1 MATQMAPSSD
11 NNAQSL
17 WDQAFSSLSADLKTA
32 LGQAATHK
40 RDILAAAL
48 EAAENRKATSLRKR
62 WKFKRSNGEVV
73 IIRDVLEKIA
83 KWIDSFKAVGDAA
96 VQFDAS
102 NASLPWAAVRLL
114 LQVTVNDVQQYGT
127 MVQDLEVVSRII
139 ARYKE
144 FENLHLGRDQSAEP
158 ALETALTV
166 LYTEVLTHLAQ
177 TIAQPLTRAVR
188 LAKSVFLTGDDGI
201 QKILSREDE
210 VLKLAKLQDTSDLR
224 FIAKTVLRLKDQI
237 NNNTKRIE
245 EEDSIKMISWLST
258 SPFSIHHETI
268 SEPRTPNFGQ
278 WLLQHEVYRNWCE
291 YSSSSTLWI
300 RGITG
305 SGKTNLFSVIAD
317 SLLATRATNP
327 ESAPFAYFYCLQ
339 SESEPERSSAD
350 GILRSVLRQ
359 LTITE
364 SQSDVRDF
372 LYSDFQNRSKS
383 ATLQGLDP
391 PRLSRK
397 DCVDRIVQ
405 VAREDPITI
414 LLDGVEQVEDE
425 SSGLLLQSLSDI
437 MSRAE
442 NVVKVF
448 ITSRNSSDIL
458 SSLPTAKEIVVT
470 ADQVHN
476 DMARFITQKIDDA
489 KLISGRLS
497 PNTRSCLIKELLDDA
512 GEMFLWV
519 HRQIQQLRKVTNEH
533 DLIPALRSNI
543 LSDLDKLYEND
554 LGQILQS
561 GDTSRQLAIQTF
573 SWLLYM
579 KAPLTPEALLAA
591 IATASIGNF
600 PCTTADISVVCSNLV
615 IIDLNR
621 QIVRLAHHSVREYFI
636 RTQQSLF
643 SAPVAHSLLASI
655 CIKASSRGP
664 PDNGSLEQ
672 QVKGFFFYAATHW
685 ASHFESSKV
694 AKKEERLFQ
703 DMLSFVFEDEDY
715 DVSLSFEAWLEIA
728 KEIATLLPRDHPM
741 KPALDAIPNET
752 SSPIFLAAVF
762 GIDGLLTLLSESE
775 SDIDWD
781 QRNDLGHTAL
791 YVAVATGHLS
801 TVTTLIEKGA
811 ELNIECGAYGSP
823 LHVACFRGYEEIV
836 EKLLQNGAS
845 PKCGSKFQSAVQ
857 AASHGGHEDIVLGL
871 IRYDATID
879 SEDDYEQVIQMA
891 TEYGFI
897 RVIDQLLRPE
907 FKRFIDKETPD
918 KNKMR
923 LAKAIKGGQLFVL
936 QRQLSKTSSDA
947 KDIFPKDAVAI
958 AALYGHTDIVKYLLE
973 QGLDIEA
980 EGQFGTPLRSA
991 CLMNH
996 KSTVEELLQR
1006 GANVNTEERKGNA
1019 LYVAAVKGHA
1029 DIVRILLEEG
1039 ADLHQKTRPS
1049 GTALQAA
1056 AYYGHKLVVE
1066 RLLDAGANVHAEGS
1080 SLDAFHAAAEGGHQ
1094 EIIMLFLERGYKFLY
1109 EPPGPKYSRAR
1120 PSPYRPLY
1128 REASPGRDKHP
1139 RSKLWPHLYKRN
1151 AKTAENVAD
1160 TDTRDNITRVETD
1173 DGMEMFANDQGDFLR
1188 SDDDTQDGSQ
1198 KNRPLEASAAGGK
1211 DAVVKLL
1218 LEQKGSLGFRDY
1230 EVGTALKAAASNGH
1244 LSTVKMLLDH
1254 ASRMKGPF
1262 IERIYTTLE
1271 SIPQGRHDILQLT
1284 LAKASEVGCT
1294 AEQTDQLRL
1303 KLPPGEEKYKVA
1315 VIEPHALKA
1324 DFLACCTSGNLAVME
1339 AIMSC
1344 KHQQLLQYNNLLEG
1358 LHKAA
1363 EKGHVSVIKSLL
1375 NLSSDLQGVSI
1386 PENTLIGAAGKDLE
1400 TLKFLLSQKVDES
1413 HSELLLR
1420 RLVYAACSKGQ
1431 PDIIEYLV
1439 SDFGIDV
1446 NANVP
1451 EDEKPRYLRRW
1462 RQSVDPRLTSAPI
1475 TATGEADG
1483 SRSTDGPRLVSPL
1496 QVGLSAFDSYELP
1509 YYARYYR
1516 EKTMPQQQKVIQTLL
1531 RLGADPNG
1539 LGGKDVYPLQ
1549 YAARV
1554 CPDVVVKELLEA
1566 GADVKLT
1573 GKGDS
1578 ALMGAVQREMEAMV
1592 VTTRLLDSGHQLP
1605 DYFDGG
1611 KVLLAKVLAFFEGD
1625 RERQTFHSII
1635 VDPDGRFLQA
1645 PSLEY
1650 VFEQG
1655 PGAVLE
1661 FLLQK
1666 YDTSKLEDT
1675 RYELVF
1681 QMACVLGKAPFVEL
1695 LLSRGVDIDATGY
1708 YYGSTLQAAART
1720 GQLQIVQS
1728 LLNKGANANVI
1739 QGRWHTSLR
1748 AAIVGGHLDIVELLL
1763 QHGAD
1768 SKLKY
1773 QTERQS
1779 ENEREAVSSSTLQ
1792 MALQEGHTEI
1802 ARLLLETHPSLIN
1815 EEGRLQHPLI
1825 ISCQKGDD
1833 AMTELL
1839 LESNALVNVR
1849 GHKEANVAS
1858 IEARDASPLHAA
1870 ISGGYVNLVEM
1881 LLSKGAD
1888 VNIEVDDCD
1897 CRTPLLAAIK
1907 KADLRIVRLLLESC
1921 ADVSKSTGALS
1932 SAVGGNA
1939 GLQMINELIAAG
1951 AKVDSSSL
1959 QEACRNGDL
1968 SIVEAL
1974 LEQLFIDGVDPSEIV
1989 DETLDS
1995 LTMGKSTDY
2004 RTLNLL
2010 LDYVPPTPKRFLFTC
2025 SSGSVPLV
2033 RRMIQQGMSVDGSNE
2048 EEDSPLQVACYYLNF
2063 EVVRLLLQRGANVQA
2078 RSSQPGDPITLTLWA
2093 CASPLQQQ
2101 LEQRGTRHQKYLN
2114 SEVVDYR
2121 TTQRCTNIVRILLE
2135 YGATA
2140 DNGTD
2145 ELESPL
2151 QLASFIGSFE
2161 IAKLLIEHG
2170 ASLDKTTGSFKTPLF
2185 SALQGNNSGIISLIL
2200 EKGVDVNYVHP
2211 THGTALHL
2219 VCQYNDESLVLQLL
2233 QHGASPALKDAN
2245 GDTALTLALQSAASR
2260 SGYGVSQKIPRL
2272 ICQHSTTLD
2281 ITDSDII
2288 AAARLEPSDLLSFL
2302 LVKRGEQPVSEDLII
2317 RFLSEERRPSQE
2329 NLEVLFDHSGGLE
2342 ITPRMLNI
2350 GLSKHAFN
2358 SLSKARELSVHI
2370 TPDMLESQTDL
2381 GTLKALIEY
2390 QPGVEVTEGLVIKI
2404 LSINSPYRMW
2414 GQPEENTELLLSIW
2428 PRNSSLLVTDSMLK
2442 ATTSLLQ
2449 LKFLLERLGPAHG
2462 KLQDIAIW
2470 ICEKGT
2476 EYSGNQADILA
2487 LVLQSDSDIKLSPS
2501 HLEKIMLGAK
2511 PLMLE
2516 IVLTHTPSLS
2526 ITEKLFLSIFR
2537 EYPRAREETRKEFVE
2552 VLMRHKKKIVFTEK
2566 IRDAIDKAYQEHSDI
2581 EKREEWYTLRER
2593 DETQEEAEARRSEE
2607 NDGNKNDDHISL
2619 TRQDR

>member
-11 NNAQSL
+11 KNAQSL

-32 LGQAATHK
+32 LSQAATHK

-177 TIAQPLTRAVR
+177 TIAFFSQSTAGMFTKALRKATTDP
-188 LAKSVFLTGDDGI
+188 SN
-201 QKILSREDE
+201 E

-245 EEDSIKMISWLST
+245 EEYSIKMISWLST

-268 SEPRTPNFGQ
+268 SESRTPNFGQ

-291 YSSSSTLWI
+291 SSSSSTLWI

-327 ESAPFAYFYCLQ
+327 ELAPFAYFYCLQ
-339 SESEPERSSAD
+339 SESELERSSAD
-350 GILRSVLRQ
+350 GILRSILRQ

-364 SQSDVRDF
+364 SQSDVRNF

-383 ATLQGLDP
+383 ATLQGLDL

-425 SSGLLLQSLSDI
+425 SCGLLLQSLSDI

-470 ADQVHN
+470 TDQVHN

-497 PNTRSCLIKELLDDA
+497 PNTRSCLIKELLDGA

-519 HRQIQQLRKVTNEH
+519 HRQIQQLRKVKNEH
-533 DLIPALRSNI
+533 DLLPALRSNI

-591 IATASIGNF
+591 IATASIGNV

-621 QIVRLAHHSVREYFI
+621 QIVQLAHHSVREYFI

-643 SAPVAHSLLASI
+643 SAPVANSLLASI

-664 PDNGSLEQ
+664 PDNGSLQ
-672 QVKGFFFYAATHW
+672 QQAKGFFFYAATHW

-694 AKKEERLFQ
+694 TKKEERLFQ

-728 KEIATLLPRDHPM
+728 KEIATLLPRNHPM

-752 SSPIFLAAVF
+752 SSPLFLAAVF
-762 GIDGLLTLLSESE
+762 GIDGLLTLLSGSE

-791 YVAVATGHLS
+791 YVAVATSHLS

-871 IRYDATID
+871 IRYDATIE
-879 SEDDYEQVIQMA
+879 SEDDYEQDIQMA

-958 AALYGHTDIVKYLLE
+958 AALYDHTDIVKYLLE

-1019 LYVAAVKGHA
+1019 IYVAAVKGHA

-1039 ADLHQKTRPS
+1039 ADLHQKTGSS

-1080 SLDAFHAAAEGGHQ
+1080 SPDAFHAAAEGGHQ

-1151 AKTAENVAD
+1151 AITAEHVTD

-1198 KNRPLEASAAGGK
+1198 KNRPLEASAARGK
-1211 DAVVKLL
+1211 DAVVKVL
-1218 LEQKGSLGFRDY
+1218 LEQKESLGFWDY

-1303 KLPPGEEKYKVA
+1303 KLPPGGEKYKVA

-1324 DFLACCTSGNLAVME
+1324 DFLACCTSGNVAVME

-1344 KHQQLLQYNNLLEG
+1344 KHQQLLQYNDLLEG

-1363 EKGHVSVIKSLL
+1363 EEGHVSVIKSLL

-1439 SDFGIDV
+1439 SEFGINV

-1462 RQSVDPRLTSAPI
+1462 RQSVDPRLTSAHI

-1483 SRSTDGPRLVSPL
+1483 SQSTDGPRLVSPL

-1531 RLGADPNG
+1531 KLGADPNS

-1578 ALMGAVQREMEAMV
+1578 ALMGAVQREMEAMA
-1592 VTTRLLDSGHQLP
+1592 VTTRLFDSGHQLP

-1708 YYGSTLQAAART
+1708 YYGSPLQAAART
-1720 GQLQIVQS
+1720 SQLQIVQS

-1773 QTERQS
+1773 QAERQS

-1802 ARLLLETHPSLIN
+1802 ARLLLETDPSLNN

-1825 ISCQKGDD
+1825 ISCQKGDH

-1907 KADLRIVRLLLESC
+1907 KQIC
-1921 ADVSKSTGALS
+1921 AY
-1932 SAVGGNA
+1932 AVGGNA

-2010 LDYVPPTPKRFLFTC
+2010 LDYVLPTPKRFLFTC

-2063 EVVRLLLQRGANVQA
+2063 EVVRLLLQRGANVRA

-2185 SALQGNNSGIISLIL
+2185 SALQGNNRGIISLIL
-2200 EKGVDVNYVHP
+2200 EKGVDVNYVHT

-2260 SGYGVSQKIPRL
+2260 SDYGVSQKIPRL

-2329 NLEVLFDHSGGLE
+2329 NLEVLFDHIGGLE

-2350 GLSKHAFN
+2350 GLSKHAFK

-2390 QPGVEVTEGLVIKI
+2390 QPGIE
-2404 LSINSPYRMW
+2404 
-2414 GQPEENTELLLSIW
+2414 
-2428 PRNSSLLVTDSMLK
+2428 
-2442 ATTSLLQ
+2442 
-2449 LKFLLERLGPAHG
+2449 
-2462 KLQDIAIW
+2462 
-2470 ICEKGT
+2470 
-2476 EYSGNQADILA
+2476 
-2487 LVLQSDSDIKLSPS
+2487 SDSDIKLSPS

-2511 PLMLE
+2511 PLMSDM
-2516 IVLTHTPSLS
+2516 VLTHTPSLS

-2537 EYPRAREETRKEFVE
+2537 EYPRAREETRKEFVG
-2552 VLMRHKKKIVFTEK
+2552 VPMRHKKKIVFTEK
-2566 IRDAIDKAYQEHSDI
+2566 IRDAIDRAYQEHSDI

-2593 DETQEEAEARRSEE
+2593 DETQEEAKARRSEE
-2607 NDGNKNDDHISL
+2607 NDGNKNDDQISL

>member
-11 NNAQSL
+11 KNAQSL

-114 LQVTVNDVQQYGT
+114 LQVTRWCLG
-127 MVQDLEVVSRII
+127 S
-139 ARYKE
+139 
-144 FENLHLGRDQSAEP
+144 LHD
-158 ALETALTV
+158 
-166 LYTEVLTHLAQ
+166 
-177 TIAQPLTRAVR
+177 
-188 LAKSVFLTGDDGI
+188 
-201 QKILSREDE
+201 
-210 VLKLAKLQDTSDLR
+210 
-224 FIAKTVLRLKDQI
+224 
-237 NNNTKRIE
+237 
-245 EEDSIKMISWLST
+245 
-258 SPFSIHHETI
+258 
-268 SEPRTPNFGQ
+268 
-278 WLLQHEVYRNWCE
+278 
-291 YSSSSTLWI
+291 
-300 RGITG
+300 
-305 SGKTNLFSVIAD
+305 
-317 SLLATRATNP
+317 
-327 ESAPFAYFYCLQ
+327 LQ
-339 SESEPERSSAD
+339 SESELGRSSAD
-350 GILRSVLRQ
+350 GILRSILRQ

-383 ATLQGLDP
+383 ATLQGLDL

-425 SSGLLLQSLSDI
+425 SCGLLLQSLSDI

-442 NVVKVF
+442 NVAKVF

-458 SSLPTAKEIVVT
+458 SSLPTAKEIVVA

-476 DMARFITQKIDDA
+476 DMARFITRKIDDA

-497 PNTRSCLIKELLDDA
+497 PNTRSCLIKELLHGG

-519 HRQIQQLRKVTNEH
+519 HRQIQQLRKVKNEH
-533 DLIPALRSNI
+533 DLLPALRSNI

-561 GDTSRQLAIQTF
+561 GDTPRQLAIQAF

-579 KAPLTPEALLAA
+579 KAPLTPEALLAV
-591 IATASIGNF
+591 IATASIGNVH
-600 PCTTADISVVCSNLV
+600 CTTYDISVVCSNLV

-703 DMLSFVFEDEDY
+703 DTLSFVFEDEDY

-741 KPALDAIPNET
+741 KPALDAIQNET
-752 SSPIFLAAVF
+752 SSPLFLAAVF
-762 GIDGLLTLLSESE
+762 GIDGLMTLLSESE

-791 YVAVATGHLS
+791 YLAVATGHLS

-836 EKLLQNGAS
+836 EKLLQNDAS

-857 AASHGGHEDIVLGL
+857 AASQGGHEDIVLGL
-871 IRYDATID
+871 IRHDATID

-897 RVIDQLLRPE
+897 RVIYQLLRPE

-958 AALYGHTDIVKYLLE
+958 AALDGHTDIVRYLLE

-996 KSTVEELLQR
+996 KSTVKELLQR

-1029 DIVRILLEEG
+1029 DIFSILLEEG
-1039 ADLHQKTRPS
+1039 ADLHQKTGAS

-1080 SLDAFHAAAEGGHQ
+1080 SPDAFHAAAEGGHQ
-1094 EIIMLFLERGYKFLY
+1094 GIIMLFLERGYKFLY

-1160 TDTRDNITRVETD
+1160 TDARDNITRVETD

-1188 SDDDTQDGSQ
+1188 RDDDTQDGSQ

-1211 DAVVKLL
+1211 DAVVKVL
-1218 LEQKGSLGFRDY
+1218 LEQKESLGFWDY

-1262 IERIYTTLE
+1262 IERIYATLE

-1284 LAKASEVGCT
+1284 FAKASEVGCT

-1324 DFLACCTSGNLAVME
+1324 DFLACCTSGNVAVME
-1339 AIMSC
+1339 AIMGC
-1344 KHQQLLQYNNLLEG
+1344 KHQQLLQYNDLLEG

-1363 EKGHVSVIKSLL
+1363 EEGHVSVIKSLL
-1375 NLSSDLQGVSI
+1375 NLSCDLQGVSI

-1462 RQSVDPRLTSAPI
+1462 RQSVDPRLASAPI
-1475 TATGEADG
+1475 TVTGEAGG

-1496 QVGLSAFDSYELP
+1496 QVGLSAFDSYKLP

-1531 RLGADPNG
+1531 KLGADPNS

-1554 CPDVVVKELLEA
+1554 RPDVVVKELLEA
-1566 GADVKLT
+1566 GADAKLT

-1578 ALMGAVQREMEAMV
+1578 ALMGAVQREMEAMAA
-1592 VTTRLLDSGHQLP
+1592 TTRLLDSGHQLP
-1605 DYFDGG
+1605 DYCDGG
-1611 KVLLAKVLAFFEGD
+1611 KVLLAKILAFFEGD

-1661 FLLQK
+1661 FLVQK

-1681 QMACVLGKAPFVEL
+1681 QMACVLGKAPLVEL

-1708 YYGSTLQAAART
+1708 YYGSALQAAART
-1720 GQLQIVQS
+1720 GQLQIFQS

-1748 AAIVGGHLDIVELLL
+1748 AAIVGGHLNIVELLL

-1768 SKLKY
+1768 SKLKF
-1773 QTERQS
+1773 QTERKS

-1802 ARLLLETHPSLIN
+1802 ARLLLETDPSLIN

-1825 ISCQKGDD
+1825 ISCQKGDH

-1849 GHKEANVAS
+1849 GHKEANVTS

-1932 SAVGGNA
+1932 SAVGGNT

-1959 QEACRNGDL
+1959 QEACRSGDL

-1974 LEQLFIDGVDPSEIV
+1974 LEQLFIDGVDPSEII

-2033 RRMIQQGMSVDGSNE
+2033 RRIIQQGMSVDGSNE

-2063 EVVRLLLQRGANVQA
+2063 EVIRLLLQRGANVRA

-2145 ELESPL
+2145 EPESPL

-2185 SALQGNNSGIISLIL
+2185 SALQGNNRGIISLIL
-2200 EKGVDVNYVHP
+2200 EKRVDVNYVHA

-2219 VCQYNDESLVLQLL
+2219 VCQYSDESLVLQLL

-2245 GDTALTLALQSAASR
+2245 
-2260 SGYGVSQKIPRL
+2260 
-2272 ICQHSTTLD
+2272 
-2281 ITDSDII
+2281 
-2288 AAARLEPSDLLSFL
+2288 
-2302 LVKRGEQPVSEDLII
+2302 
-2317 RFLSEERRPSQE
+2317 
-2329 NLEVLFDHSGGLE
+2329 
-2342 ITPRMLNI
+2342 
-2350 GLSKHAFN
+2350 
-2358 SLSKARELSVHI
+2358 
-2370 TPDMLESQTDL
+2370 
-2381 GTLKALIEY
+2381 
-2390 QPGVEVTEGLVIKI
+2390 
-2404 LSINSPYRMW
+2404 
-2414 GQPEENTELLLSIW
+2414 
-2428 PRNSSLLVTDSMLK
+2428 
-2442 ATTSLLQ
+2442 
-2449 LKFLLERLGPAHG
+2449 
-2462 KLQDIAIW
+2462 
-2470 ICEKGT
+2470 
-2476 EYSGNQADILA
+2476 
-2487 LVLQSDSDIKLSPS
+2487 
-2501 HLEKIMLGAK
+2501 
-2511 PLMLE
+2511 
-2516 IVLTHTPSLS
+2516 
-2526 ITEKLFLSIFR
+2526 
-2537 EYPRAREETRKEFVE
+2537 
-2552 VLMRHKKKIVFTEK
+2552 
-2566 IRDAIDKAYQEHSDI
+2566 
-2581 EKREEWYTLRER
+2581 
-2593 DETQEEAEARRSEE
+2593 
-2607 NDGNKNDDHISL
+2607 
-2619 TRQDR
+2619 

>member
-11 NNAQSL
+11 KNAQSL
-17 WDQAFSSLSADLKTA
+17 WDQAFSSFSADLKTA

-40 RDILAAAL
+40 RHILAAAL

-114 LQVTVNDVQQYGT
+114 LQMTVNDVQQYGT
-127 MVQDLEVVSRII
+127 MFQDLEVVSRII
-139 ARYKE
+139 ARSPK
-144 FENLHLGRDQSAEP
+144 R
-158 ALETALTV
+158 
-166 LYTEVLTHLAQ
+166 
-177 TIAQPLTRAVR
+177 VR
-188 LAKSVFLTGDDGI
+188 TGE
-201 QKILSREDE
+201 ILSR
-210 VLKLAKLQDTSDLR
+210 
-224 FIAKTVLRLKDQI
+224 
-237 NNNTKRIE
+237 
-245 EEDSIKMISWLST
+245 
-258 SPFSIHHETI
+258 
-268 SEPRTPNFGQ
+268 
-278 WLLQHEVYRNWCE
+278 RN
-291 YSSSSTLWI
+291 
-300 RGITG
+300 
-305 SGKTNLFSVIAD
+305 
-317 SLLATRATNP
+317 P
-327 ESAPFAYFYCLQ
+327 P
-339 SESEPERSSAD
+339 
-350 GILRSVLRQ
+350 
-359 LTITE
+359 
-364 SQSDVRDF
+364 QSDVRDF

-383 ATLQGLDP
+383 ATLQGLDL

-425 SSGLLLQSLSDI
+425 SCGLLLQSLSDI

-442 NVVKVF
+442 NVAKVF

-458 SSLPTAKEIVVT
+458 SSLPTAKEIVVA

-476 DMARFITQKIDDA
+476 DMARFITRKIDDA

-497 PNTRSCLIKELLDDA
+497 PNTRSCLIKELLHGG

-519 HRQIQQLRKVTNEH
+519 HRQIQQLRKVKNEH
-533 DLIPALRSNI
+533 DLLPALRSNI

-561 GDTSRQLAIQTF
+561 GDTPRQLAIQTF

-591 IATASIGNF
+591 IATASIGNVH
-600 PCTTADISVVCSNLV
+600 CTTSDISVVCSNLV

-741 KPALDAIPNET
+741 KPALVPLQNET
-752 SSPIFLAAVF
+752 SSPLFLAAVF

-791 YVAVATGHLS
+791 YLAVATGHLS

-836 EKLLQNGAS
+836 EKLLQNDAS

-857 AASHGGHEDIVLGL
+857 AASQGGHEDIVLGL
-871 IRYDATID
+871 IRHDATID

-897 RVIDQLLRPE
+897 RVIYQLLRPE

-958 AALYGHTDIVKYLLE
+958 AALDGHTDIVRYLLE

-996 KSTVEELLQR
+996 KSTVKELLQR

-1029 DIVRILLEEG
+1029 DIFSILLEEG
-1039 ADLHQKTRPS
+1039 ADLHQKTGAS

-1080 SLDAFHAAAEGGHQ
+1080 SPDAFHAAAEGGHQ
-1094 EIIMLFLERGYKFLY
+1094 GIIMLFLERGYKFLY

-1160 TDTRDNITRVETD
+1160 TDARDNITRVETD

-1188 SDDDTQDGSQ
+1188 RDDDTQDGSQ

-1211 DAVVKLL
+1211 DAVVKVL
-1218 LEQKGSLGFRDY
+1218 LEQKESLGFWDY
-1230 EVGTALKAAASNGH
+1230 EVGTALKAAACNGH

-1262 IERIYTTLE
+1262 IERIYATLE

-1284 LAKASEVGCT
+1284 FAKASEVGCT

-1324 DFLACCTSGNLAVME
+1324 DFLACCTSGNVAVME
-1339 AIMSC
+1339 AIMGC
-1344 KHQQLLQYNNLLEG
+1344 KHQQLLQYNDLLEG

-1363 EKGHVSVIKSLL
+1363 EEGHVSVIKSLL
-1375 NLSSDLQGVSI
+1375 NLSCDLQGVSI

-1462 RQSVDPRLTSAPI
+1462 RQSVDPRLASAPI
-1475 TATGEADG
+1475 TATGEAGG

-1496 QVGLSAFDSYELP
+1496 QVGLSAFDSYKLP

-1531 RLGADPNG
+1531 KLGADPNS

-1554 CPDVVVKELLEA
+1554 RPDVVVKELLEA
-1566 GADVKLT
+1566 GADAKLT

-1578 ALMGAVQREMEAMV
+1578 ALMGAVQREMEAMAA
-1592 VTTRLLDSGHQLP
+1592 TTRLLDSGHQLP
-1605 DYFDGG
+1605 DYCDGG

-1681 QMACVLGKAPFVEL
+1681 QMACVLGKAPLVEL

-1720 GQLQIVQS
+1720 GQLQIFQS

-1748 AAIVGGHLDIVELLL
+1748 AAIVGGHLNIVELLL

-1768 SKLKY
+1768 SKLKF
-1773 QTERQS
+1773 QTERKS

-1802 ARLLLETHPSLIN
+1802 ARLLLETDPSLIN

-1825 ISCQKGDD
+1825 ISCQKGDH

-1849 GHKEANVAS
+1849 GHKEANVTS

-1932 SAVGGNA
+1932 SAVGGNT

-1959 QEACRNGDL
+1959 QEACRSGDL

-1974 LEQLFIDGVDPSEIV
+1974 LEQLFIDGVDPSEII

-2033 RRMIQQGMSVDGSNE
+2033 RRIIQQGMSVDGSNE

-2063 EVVRLLLQRGANVQA
+2063 EVIRLLLQRGANVRA

-2145 ELESPL
+2145 EPESPL

-2185 SALQGNNSGIISLIL
+2185 SALQGNNRGIISLIL
-2200 EKGVDVNYVHP
+2200 EKGVDVNYVHA

-2219 VCQYNDESLVLQLL
+2219 VCQYSDESLVLQLL

-2245 GDTALTLALQSAASR
+2245 
-2260 SGYGVSQKIPRL
+2260 
-2272 ICQHSTTLD
+2272 
-2281 ITDSDII
+2281 
-2288 AAARLEPSDLLSFL
+2288 
-2302 LVKRGEQPVSEDLII
+2302 
-2317 RFLSEERRPSQE
+2317 
-2329 NLEVLFDHSGGLE
+2329 
-2342 ITPRMLNI
+2342 
-2350 GLSKHAFN
+2350 
-2358 SLSKARELSVHI
+2358 
-2370 TPDMLESQTDL
+2370 
-2381 GTLKALIEY
+2381 
-2390 QPGVEVTEGLVIKI
+2390 
-2404 LSINSPYRMW
+2404 
-2414 GQPEENTELLLSIW
+2414 
-2428 PRNSSLLVTDSMLK
+2428 
-2442 ATTSLLQ
+2442 
-2449 LKFLLERLGPAHG
+2449 
-2462 KLQDIAIW
+2462 
-2470 ICEKGT
+2470 
-2476 EYSGNQADILA
+2476 
-2487 LVLQSDSDIKLSPS
+2487 
-2501 HLEKIMLGAK
+2501 
-2511 PLMLE
+2511 
-2516 IVLTHTPSLS
+2516 
-2526 ITEKLFLSIFR
+2526 
-2537 EYPRAREETRKEFVE
+2537 
-2552 VLMRHKKKIVFTEK
+2552 
-2566 IRDAIDKAYQEHSDI
+2566 
-2581 EKREEWYTLRER
+2581 
-2593 DETQEEAEARRSEE
+2593 
-2607 NDGNKNDDHISL
+2607 
-2619 TRQDR
+2619 

>member
-1 MATQMAPSSD
+1 MRRVSGIKPSAPS
-11 NNAQSL
+11 AT
-17 WDQAFSSLSADLKTA
+17 DLKTA
-32 LGQAATHK
+32 LGQAATHQ

-127 MVQDLEVVSRII
+127 MVKDLEVVSRII

-158 ALETALTV
+158 ALKTALTV

-177 TIAQPLTRAVR
+177 TITQTLTRAVR
-188 LAKSVFLTGDDGI
+188 LAKSVFWTGDDGI
-201 QKILSREDE
+201 QKILSGEDE

-268 SEPRTPNFGQ
+268 SESRTPNFG
-278 WLLQHEVYRNWCE
+278 Y
-291 YSSSSTLWI
+291 SSSTLLI

-339 SESEPERSSAD
+339 SESELERSSAD
-350 GILRSVLRQ
+350 GILRSILRQ

-383 ATLQGLDP
+383 ATLQGLDL

-425 SSGLLLQSLSDI
+425 SCGLLLQSLSDI

-442 NVVKVF
+442 NVAKVF

-458 SSLPTAKEIVVT
+458 SSLPTAKEIVVA
-470 ADQVHN
+470 ADEVHN
-476 DMARFITQKIDDA
+476 DMARFITRMIDDA

-497 PNTRSCLIKELLDDA
+497 PNTRSCLIKELLHGA
-512 GEMFLWV
+512 SEMFLWV
-519 HRQIQQLRKVTNEH
+519 HRQIQQLRKVKNEH
-533 DLIPALRSNI
+533 DLLPALRSNI

-561 GDTSRQLAIQTF
+561 GDTPRQLAIQTF

-591 IATASIGNF
+591 IATASIGNVH
-600 PCTTADISVVCSNLV
+600 CTTSDISVVCSNLR
-615 IIDLNR
+615 IL
-621 QIVRLAHHSVREYFI
+621 H
-636 RTQQSLF
+636 T
-643 SAPVAHSLLASI
+643 
-655 CIKASSRGP
+655 
-664 PDNGSLEQ
+664 LEQ

-741 KPALDAIPNET
+741 KPALDAIQNET
-752 SSPIFLAAVF
+752 SSPLFLAAVF

-791 YVAVATGHLS
+791 YLAVATGHLS
-801 TVTTLIEKGA
+801 TVKTLIEKGA
-811 ELNIECGAYGSP
+811 ELNIECSAYGSP

-836 EKLLQNGAS
+836 EKLFQNDAF

-857 AASHGGHEDIVLGL
+857 TASQGGHEDIVLGL

-958 AALYGHTDIVKYLLE
+958 AALDGHTDIVRYLLE

-996 KSTVEELLQR
+996 KSTVKELLQR

-1039 ADLHQKTRPS
+1039 ADLHQKTGSS

-1066 RLLDAGANVHAEGS
+1066 TLLDAGANVHAEGS
-1080 SLDAFHAAAEGGHQ
+1080 SPDAFHAAAEGGHQ
-1094 EIIMLFLERGYKFLY
+1094 GIIMLFLERGYKFLY

-1160 TDTRDNITRVETD
+1160 TDARDNITRVETD

-1188 SDDDTQDGSQ
+1188 RDDDTQDGSQ

-1211 DAVVKLL
+1211 DAVVKVL
-1218 LEQKGSLGFRDY
+1218 LEQKESLGFWDY

-1254 ASRMKGPF
+1254 TSRMKGPF
-1262 IERIYTTLE
+1262 IERIYATLE

-1315 VIEPHALKA
+1315 VVEPHALKA
-1324 DFLACCTSGNLAVME
+1324 DSLACCTSGNVAVME
-1339 AIMSC
+1339 AIMGC
-1344 KHQQLLQYNNLLEG
+1344 KHQQLLQYNDLLEG

-1363 EKGHVSVIKSLL
+1363 EEGHVSVIKSLL
-1375 NLSSDLQGVSI
+1375 NLSCDLQGVSI

-1462 RQSVDPRLTSAPI
+1462 RQSVDPRLASAPI
-1475 TATGEADG
+1475 TATGEAGG

-1531 RLGADPNG
+1531 KLGADPNS

-1566 GADVKLT
+1566 GADAKLT

-1578 ALMGAVQREMEAMV
+1578 ALMGAVQREMEAMAA
-1592 VTTRLLDSGHQLP
+1592 TTRLLDSGHQLP
-1605 DYFDGG
+1605 DYCDGG

-1681 QMACVLGKAPFVEL
+1681 QMACVLGKAPLVEL

-1720 GQLQIVQS
+1720 GQLQIFQS

-1768 SKLKY
+1768 SKLKF

-1802 ARLLLETHPSLIN
+1802 ARLLLETDPSMIN

-1825 ISCQKGDD
+1825 ISCQKGDH

-1849 GHKEANVAS
+1849 GHKEANVTS

-1907 KADLRIVRLLLESC
+1907 KQIC
-1921 ADVSKSTGALS
+1921 A
-1932 SAVGGNA
+1932 
-1939 GLQMINELIAAG
+1939 
-1951 AKVDSSSL
+1951 
-1959 QEACRNGDL
+1959 
-1968 SIVEAL
+1968 
-1974 LEQLFIDGVDPSEIV
+1974 
-1989 DETLDS
+1989 
-1995 LTMGKSTDY
+1995 
-2004 RTLNLL
+2004 
-2010 LDYVPPTPKRFLFTC
+2010 
-2025 SSGSVPLV
+2025 
-2033 RRMIQQGMSVDGSNE
+2033 
-2048 EEDSPLQVACYYLNF
+2048 
-2063 EVVRLLLQRGANVQA
+2063 
-2078 RSSQPGDPITLTLWA
+2078 
-2093 CASPLQQQ
+2093 
-2101 LEQRGTRHQKYLN
+2101 
-2114 SEVVDYR
+2114 
-2121 TTQRCTNIVRILLE
+2121 
-2135 YGATA
+2135 
-2140 DNGTD
+2140 
-2145 ELESPL
+2145 
-2151 QLASFIGSFE
+2151 
-2161 IAKLLIEHG
+2161 
-2170 ASLDKTTGSFKTPLF
+2170 
-2185 SALQGNNSGIISLIL
+2185 
-2200 EKGVDVNYVHP
+2200 
-2211 THGTALHL
+2211 
-2219 VCQYNDESLVLQLL
+2219 
-2233 QHGASPALKDAN
+2233 
-2245 GDTALTLALQSAASR
+2245 
-2260 SGYGVSQKIPRL
+2260 
-2272 ICQHSTTLD
+2272 
-2281 ITDSDII
+2281 
-2288 AAARLEPSDLLSFL
+2288 
-2302 LVKRGEQPVSEDLII
+2302 
-2317 RFLSEERRPSQE
+2317 
-2329 NLEVLFDHSGGLE
+2329 
-2342 ITPRMLNI
+2342 
-2350 GLSKHAFN
+2350 
-2358 SLSKARELSVHI
+2358 
-2370 TPDMLESQTDL
+2370 
-2381 GTLKALIEY
+2381 
-2390 QPGVEVTEGLVIKI
+2390 
-2404 LSINSPYRMW
+2404 
-2414 GQPEENTELLLSIW
+2414 
-2428 PRNSSLLVTDSMLK
+2428 
-2442 ATTSLLQ
+2442 
-2449 LKFLLERLGPAHG
+2449 
-2462 KLQDIAIW
+2462 
-2470 ICEKGT
+2470 
-2476 EYSGNQADILA
+2476 
-2487 LVLQSDSDIKLSPS
+2487 
-2501 HLEKIMLGAK
+2501 
-2511 PLMLE
+2511 
-2516 IVLTHTPSLS
+2516 
-2526 ITEKLFLSIFR
+2526 
-2537 EYPRAREETRKEFVE
+2537 
-2552 VLMRHKKKIVFTEK
+2552 
-2566 IRDAIDKAYQEHSDI
+2566 
-2581 EKREEWYTLRER
+2581 
-2593 DETQEEAEARRSEE
+2593 
-2607 NDGNKNDDHISL
+2607 
-2619 TRQDR
+2619 